1 MGFKRCGAAY
11 AMQSIVLLPL
21 VLAAPLSK
29 VQSTQNP
36 YAPHD
41 TWSPLSPIT
50 VEPRQ
55 EHGVAAVGEDV
66 YILGGITTYN
76 PAVPALPSLPI
87 AQAYST
93 CKDEWRQI
101 ADIPIPI
108 NHGNVAAVNGKLYLL
123 GALTGNTT
131 WTNPPINYVY
141 TPATDAWTVLPEMPA
156 GTARGASA
164 VGRWRDTVLVAG
176 GLTGQIPTV
185 GSQPTVGF
193 VSAFNTTAG
202 TWATLPDLPEPRD
215 HAGGAVVDDVFYVV
229 GGRLNSTTE
238 VRGTVFA
245 LDLRAADKAWTTR
258 PAGMPT
264 PRGGLSAA
272 AVGSRIYT
280 FGGEGVVSAELPE
293 GVYDNVEVYD
303 TKTDTWEVLPPM
315 AHPRHGTGAAVVD
328 GKIYIPGGANHTIV
342 GAVVTNDVFIP

>member
-1 MGFKRCGAAY
+1 MGPGGTWQWSQFPDPATGAP
-11 AMQSIVLLPL
+11 QSS
-21 VLAAPLSK
+21 APE
-29 VQSTQNP
+29 QS
-36 YAPHD
+36 
-41 TWSPLSPIT
+41 
-50 VEPRQ
+50 
-55 EHGVAAVGEDV
+55 HGVAAVGEDV

-76 PAVPALPSLPI
+76 PAAAALPSLPI

-93 CKDEWRQI
+93 CRDEWRRI

-108 NHGNVAAVNGKLYLL
+108 NHGNVASVNGKLYLV

-141 TPATDAWTVLPEMPA
+141 APETDAWTALPAMPA

-193 VSAFNTTAG
+193 VSAFNTTSGA
-202 TWATLPDLPEPRD
+202 WAALPDLPEPRD

-245 LDLRAADKAWTTR
+245 LDLLAAEKTWVSREAR
-258 PAGMPT
+258 MPT

-280 FGGEGVVSAELPE
+280 FGGRGCHL
-293 GVYDNVEVYD
+293 G
-303 TKTDTWEVLPPM
+303 
-315 AHPRHGTGAAVVD
+315 GAARRGVR
-328 GKIYIPGGANHTIV
+328 
-342 GAVVTNDVFIP
+342 